1 MRSTAQRFAFLCGCV
16 IVALGTVKIEA
27 VSKVSSWRKAGIA
40 ARVARQQAGRSRTV
54 NAVTGAVR
62 TTARSF
68 GKAIHQL
75 WLEVTGSVFLFMAL
89 FGAIASAR
97 EYMKYTAGRTAPSH
111 VAIAICF
118 TLAFGWFGISSFLKV
133 KRKGQRS

>member
-1 MRSTAQRFAFLCGCV
+1 MRSTAQRFAFLCGWV
-16 IVALGTVKIEA
+16 IVAPGTVKIEA

-40 ARVARQQAGRSRTV
+40 ARVARQQAGRNRTV
-54 NAVTGAVR
+54 NAITGAVR

-68 GKAIHQL
+68 GHAIHQL

-89 FGAIASAR
+89 FGAIASIR
-97 EYMKYTAGRTAPSH
+97 EYMKYTAGRTTPSH

-118 TLAFGWFGISSFLKV
+118 TLAFGWFGLSSFRRV